1 MTQKLMALVLGNNM
15 VFNVEYKNRIET
27 ADAERLKEI
36 VLKYTKNT
44 YEIKEVP
51 EGSDFAFDSPRFE
64 NFINELM
71 EGLAIGTYE
80 EWYIGSNMIRVRRVR

>member
-1 MTQKLMALVLGNNM
+1 MALVLGSNV

-27 ADAERLKEI
+27 VDAVGLKEI
-36 VLKYTKNT
+36 VLKYATNT
-44 YEIKEVP
+44 YTIKEVP
-51 EGSDFAFDSPRFE
+51 EGFAFRFDSPRFE

-71 EGLAIGTYE
+71 EGLAVGTYE